1 MQLILLF
8 IVNIIINMICREHPD
23 GRCVALNNGNLLL
36 RSCTIRNTENVVGIV
51 IYAGKC
57 PESFTNFIICL
68 TLCNVLH
75 S

>member
-1 MQLILLF
+1 MSC
-8 IVNIIINMICREHPD
+8 VSRHREHPD
-23 GRCVALNNGNLLL
+23 GGRVALNNGNLLL

-57 PESFTNFIICL
+57 PESFPNFIICL
-68 TLCNVLH
+68 TLGNLLH